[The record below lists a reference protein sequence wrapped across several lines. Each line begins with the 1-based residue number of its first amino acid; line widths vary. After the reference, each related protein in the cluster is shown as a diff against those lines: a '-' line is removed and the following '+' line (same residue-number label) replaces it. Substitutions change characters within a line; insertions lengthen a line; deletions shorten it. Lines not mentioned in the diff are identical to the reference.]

1 MKFQHFMFLALLV
14 FLSITYGE
22 NAAVELPWGCS
33 NYNGVCRPI
42 CQAAEL
48 PFGPFGCAK
57 GFVCCVAH
65 VY

>member
-1 MKFQHFMFLALLV
+1 MILCCMLNPVENFAFLCTHL
-14 FLSITYGE
+14 TDGE

-57 GFVCCVAH
+57 GFV
-65 VY
+65 